1 VSFMPNALG
10 ELAIEKE
17 INAKDAKDAK
27 KSKRLLRLLRLHS
40 KHKNSSTFS

>member
-1 VSFMPNALG
+1 MSNVLS

-27 KSKRLLRLLRLHS
+27 KSKRLLRLHS
-40 KHKNSSTFS
+40 KHKNRSTFS